1 MKKIILLFLL
11 SLPLC
16 STFAQ
21 PATKQSIQNLIQ
33 VLDKT
38 GYFDQIVNDQ
48 SIQKSTRTIMAYY
61 AILET
66 ENNKQQVFAV
76 LKKNYSSPEFK
87 SMNQQ
92 LLANIYQENSTE
104 EEIQQWIKFYS
115 SDIGKSILKNE
126 SFMNNYK
133 IVIEDIFPADYTPSQ
148 LAQGKMEKLMKRFT
162 QPTD

>member
-1 MKKIILLFLL
+1 MRKTILSILL

-16 STFAQ
+16 STFAFA
-21 PATKQSIQNLIQ
+21 ATEQSTQNLIQ
-33 VLDKT
+33 VLDKI
-38 GYFDQIVNDQ
+38 GYFDQIVNDE
-48 SIQKSTRTIMAYY
+48 SIQKSTRTIMTYY
-61 AILET
+61 AIPDT

-104 EEIQQWIKFYS
+104 EEIKQWIKFHS

-126 SFMNNYK
+126 PFMNNYK
-133 IVIEDIFPADYTPSQ
+133 IIIENIFPHDYIPSKS
-148 LAQGKMEKLMKRFT
+148 AQEKMEKLMKRFT
-162 QPTD
+162 QQGD